1 MAQSYDMIVIG
12 GGPGGY
18 VAALRGLQLGL
29 SVALVEKERLGGVC
43 LNRGCIPTKA
53 LLSDVE
59 GIQWARRAAKAGIL
73 LGDPDVDFRA
83 IMRRKAEVV
92 EQVVSNLEKHVT
104 GAGVTVCHGSAGI
117 RGPGEV
123 SVDSG
128 EVLRAKHVIIA
139 SGSRS
144 WVPRIPGADLPGV
157 VTTRQILQVDK
168 APERLIIVG
177 GGIIGQEFASI
188 FSAVGSRVTV
198 LEALDRILL
207 GVDSELAKKYLTLLR
222 GKGVSCETGVRIGE
236 IIKTNTGLRVIY
248 ERKSKEKTADA
259 DLILM
264 ATGRKP
270 FMDGLGIEDAEIRTE
285 NGAIAVDRCLKTSA
299 EGVYAIGDV
308 IGGRMLAHVASYHG
322 EIAAENVAGRDR
334 SREDNVVPSCVF
346 TMPQIACVGLTE
358 EEAHA
363 AGRAFRTSTFA
374 LSASG
379 KAVAMGEQ
387 RGWVKLIEDSQTGR
401 LIGAHLMGPHV
412 SEMVSGLALA
422 IRSGMTASDIADTI
436 HPHPTISES
445 IREAALGFL
454 DGPIHSASRTKSQ
467 NPT

>member
-1 MAQSYDMIVIG
+1 MAQSHDMIVIG

-18 VAALRGLQLGL
+18 VAALRGRQLGL
-29 SVALVEKERLGGVC
+29 TVALVEKERLGGVC

-59 GIQWARRAAKAGIL
+59 GIEWARRAATAGIL
-73 LGDPDVDFRA
+73 LENPGVDFQA

-92 EQVVSNLEKHVT
+92 EQVVTNLEKHVL
-104 GAGVTVCHGSAGI
+104 GAGVTVCHGSAVI
-117 RGPGEV
+117 KEPGEV
-123 SVDSG
+123 RVDSG
-128 EVLRAKHVIIA
+128 EVLRSRHVIVA

-144 WVPRIPGADLPGV
+144 WVPPIPGADLPGV
-157 VTTRQILQVDK
+157 VTTRQILQVEK
-168 APERLIIVG
+168 APEKLIVIG

-188 FSAVGSRVTV
+188 FSAIGTTVIV

-222 GKGVSCETGVRIGE
+222 GRGVSCETGVRIGE
-236 IIKTNTGLRVIY
+236 IVQTKAGLRVIY
-248 ERKSKEKTADA
+248 QKKSKERTADA

-264 ATGRKP
+264 ATGRRP
-270 FMDGLGIEDAEIRTE
+270 FMDGLGIEDAGIRTE
-285 NGAIAVDRCLKTSA
+285 NGAIAVDRFLKTSA

-322 EIAAENVAGRDR
+322 EIAAENIAGRDR
-334 SREDNVVPSCVF
+334 SRDDSVVPSCVF

-358 EEAHA
+358 EEAQA

-379 KAVAMGEQ
+379 KAVAMGES
-387 RGWVKLIEDSQTGR
+387 RGWVKLIEDSEAGR

-412 SEMVSGLALA
+412 SEMASGLALA
-422 IRSGMTASDIADTI
+422 IRSGMTATDIADTI

-454 DGPIHSASRTKSQ
+454 DGPIHSASRTKSH
-467 NPT
+467 NPI